1 MIKLE
6 EPQDVRQLIKA
17 WLTEICDTG
26 KLPFEGGGIVVQ
38 LLNVWLRS
46 YEIEKVSDIEERI
59 TAMEESQAA
68 IKEQYSELFKKGVI
82 CEKSE

>member
-26 KLPFEGGGIVVQ
+26 KLPFEGGGTVVQ

-46 YEIEKVSDIEERI
+46 YEIEKVSDLEERVKALEKQK
-59 TAMEESQAA
+59 TN
-68 IKEQYSELFKKGVI
+68 VI
-82 CEKSE
+82 NGDKID

>member
-17 WLTEICDTG
+17 WLAEICDTG
-26 KLPFEGGGIVVQ
+26 KLPFEGGGTVVQ

>member
-1 MIKLE
+1 
-6 EPQDVRQLIKA
+6 
-17 WLTEICDTG
+17 
-26 KLPFEGGGIVVQ
+26 
-38 LLNVWLRS
+38 
-46 YEIEKVSDIEERI
+46 VSDIEERI